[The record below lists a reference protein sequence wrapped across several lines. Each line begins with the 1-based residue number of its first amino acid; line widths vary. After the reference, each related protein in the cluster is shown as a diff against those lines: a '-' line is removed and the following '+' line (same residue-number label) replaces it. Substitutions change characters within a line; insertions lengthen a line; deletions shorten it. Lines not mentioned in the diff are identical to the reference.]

1 MKQTLIIIVILAI
14 AALVFLKPGCNGKDF
29 DTKPYDAKIDS
40 LQKGIDSLHHQN
52 DSLET
57 GIQLVEDLNTQLIGQ
72 STNLKNTIKN
82 LRSDNSHID
91 FVKAYTPTQIDS
103 FFIIRYANQ
112 YKEHSIDTT
121 HLPIPVAKA
130 AITDILELD
139 KTVKILSH
147 ADSLVS
153 VLDNIIVNKDTVI
166 SLLRGKETNY
176 QSIIQKQV
184 EQGDNYKIQ
193 ISGLKAD
200 IKRNNWSIKKSKI
213 TNIILSGAVIGLIAT
228 HK

>member
-1 MKQTLIIIVILAI
+1 MKQTFIIIAILAVV
-14 AALVFLKPGCNGKDF
+14 ALVFFKSGCNSKNF

-57 GIQLVEDLNTQLIGQ
+57 NIQLVEGINTQLIGQ
-72 STNLKNTIKN
+72 SFDLKNTIKD
-82 LRSDNSHID
+82 LKADNSHID
-91 FVKAYTPTQIDS
+91 FVKAYTPTQVDS
-103 FFIIRYANQ
+103 FFLTRYANQ
-112 YKEHSIDTT
+112 YKEYSIDTT

-130 AITDILELD
+130 NIIDILELD
-139 KTVKILSH
+139 KTVKILAHS
-147 ADSLVS
+147 DSLVL

-193 ISGLKAD
+193 ISGLKSD
-200 IKRNNWSIKKSKI
+200 IKKNNWSIKKSKFANLVLG
-213 TNIILSGAVIGLIAT
+213 TLVLGLLVSY
-228 HK
+228 K

>member
-1 MKQTLIIIVILAI
+1 MKQTFIIIAILAI
-14 AALVFLKPGCNGKDF
+14 VALVFFKSGCNSKNF
-29 DTKPYDAKIDS
+29 DTTPYDAKIDS
-40 LQKGIDSLHHQN
+40 LQKGIDSLHQQN

-57 GIQLVEDLNTQLIGQ
+57 SIQLVEGVNTQLIGQ
-72 STNLKNTIKN
+72 SFDLKNTIKN
-82 LRSDNSHID
+82 LKADNSHID
-91 FVKAYTPTQIDS
+91 FVKAYTPTQVDS
-103 FFIIRYANQ
+103 FFLIRYANQ

-130 AITDILELD
+130 TITDILELD
-139 KTVKILSH
+139 KTVKILAHS
-147 ADSLVS
+147 DSLVS
-153 VLDNIIVNKDTVI
+153 ILDNVIINKDTVI

-176 QSIIQKQV
+176 QYIIQKQI

-200 IKRNNWSIKKSKI
+200 IKKNNWSIKKSKI
-213 TNIILSGAVIGLIAT
+213 TNIILGGAVIGLLAT